1 MNSLKLKVAMVF
13 LLQTERPRPA
23 SRDSGT
29 SRSFLVTPTAP
40 AALTKVVARSRD
52 DAALVDRLRRGER
65 AAFRELYARFA
76 PASFGFLVRLAGRRD
91 VAEDLHQEVWLSI
104 ARHAARVAPETD
116 LTAWIFTVARNR
128 FLSSR
133 RRADLTVAA
142 TDAVALAEIASG
154 PAPSADPGCRDLERA
169 LAALAD
175 VHREV
180 LLLVGVE
187 GLDVNQAA
195 AVLAIRPDAARQRLA
210 RARAALAEALGE
222 GDVAAPAA
230 PELAASIDRKASS

>member
-1 MNSLKLKVAMVF
+1 VA
-13 LLQTERPRPA
+13 P
-23 SRDSGT
+23 
-29 SRSFLVTPTAP
+29 
-40 AALTKVVARSRD
+40 SRD

-65 AAFRELYARFA
+65 AAFRELHARFA
-76 PASFGFLVRLAGRRD
+76 PASFGFLARLAGRRD

-104 ARHAARVAPETD
+104 ARHAAQLAPDTD
-116 LTAWIFTVARNR
+116 LAAWIFTVARNR
-128 FLSSR
+128 FRSSR
-133 RRADLTVAA
+133 RRADLTVA
-142 TDAVALAEIASG
+142 TIDAAALAEVAAG
-154 PAPSADPGCRDLERA
+154 PAPSVDPGCRDLERG

-222 GDVAAPAA
+222 GGAAAPAA
-230 PELAASIDRKASS
+230 SMERKASS